1 LNHHGVDH
9 VDRVIQKASELFIE
23 SGCEFNG
30 YEAYLLLCAIQF
42 HDVGNVFGRNEH
54 EQKCKDIMEEKCK
67 DIIKDTV
74 ERNSIVKIAVVHG
87 GCWGADP
94 DTVSALAV
102 ERVLFNHPVR
112 KRLLAA
118 ILRFADELADDSTRA
133 DRVALEKSLLPKG
146 SEIYHRYS
154 ESLHSVKIEKR
165 NIQLGFEFTSTLAI
179 KQFEKHGSN
188 CYLLDEIY
196 RRTLKME
203 RERRYCMRFL
213 RPFFDIDR
221 IRVEIV
227 IQSVSDPLAT
237 DKITYTLEENGYPDY
252 FSSKM
257 KQFNKDLRT
266 GEAERRFIK
275 KEWKL

>member
-1 LNHHGVDH
+1 
-9 VDRVIQKASELFIE
+9 
-23 SGCEFNG
+23 
-30 YEAYLLLCAIQF
+30 
-42 HDVGNVFGRNEH
+42 
-54 EQKCKDIMEEKCK
+54 M
-67 DIIKDTV
+67 
-74 ERNSIVKIAVVHG
+74 
-87 GCWGADP
+87 
-94 DTVSALAV
+94 
-102 ERVLFNHPVR
+102 LFNHPVR

-133 DRVALEKSLLPKG
+133 DRVSLEKSLLPKG

-165 NIQLGFEFTSTLAI
+165 NIQLGYEFTSALAI
-179 KQFEKHGSN
+179 KQFEKHESN

-227 IQSVSDPLAT
+227 IQSESDPLAN

-252 FSSKM
+252 FSDKM